1 MSVKKRLKNGNL
13 AYRVYH
19 TEPEPD
25 PKLATQQQFKD
36 ECDINRIVKNA
47 ERGISPRFLAR
58 GTPQFGDFS
67 NTPSIEEA
75 YDTIQR
81 AHSAF
86 MNLPS
91 QLRLELDN
99 DPANI
104 NRLTQDQAE
113 RYKLLRELPPQP
125 AVSDPVTAGQA
136 EPKNPPKGGSK
147 KASNDAE

>member
-1 MSVKKRLKNGNL
+1 MTTKKRNHAGNI

-19 TEPEPD
+19 QEPTELPD
-25 PKLATQQQFKD
+25 SLRTQQQFRD

-47 ERGISPRFLAR
+47 ERGIPPRFLAR

-136 EPKNPPKGGSK
+136 EPKAQPKKSA
-147 KASNDAE
+147 KADGDS